1 MNESSPTGTALID
14 TVADWLMDQALI
26 GTHSVEQI
34 VDGCCARLSA
44 AGIPLW
50 RGYVSFRTLHPLL
63 SVVAVSWTRDGG
75 VATTGYSHDEIEMNV
90 DWKHSPLN
98 RIMTTRVPML
108 RRRLTGPEAMR
119 DFPILDEL
127 SDGGATDYLAF
138 VVPFNEEWDDGV
150 IGSWTTDRASGFS
163 DGDIRSL
170 LRIQQRLA
178 VACKV
183 KIKDEISRN
192 IVDAYLGPNAGRR
205 VLAGHIQRGDHESI
219 HAAIWYSDLR
229 DSTGLAEALPPD
241 RFLMLLN
248 DYFECTAGAVT
259 AEGGEVLLLLGDAV
273 LAIFPIGEAA
283 DAAQAACAAA
293 MRAVAE
299 SERRLAASNRG
310 RDDGPHLAC
319 GVGLHLGDLMF
330 GNIGV
335 PERLQFTVVGPAANE
350 VARIHDL
357 GKQLS
362 RPVLVSGVFAA
373 QLPLEWQ
380 PLGRH
385 ELRGIAGA
393 HEVFAPP
400 AASQRAAE

>member
-1 MNESSPTGTALID
+1 MNEASPTGTALID
-14 TVADWLMDQALI
+14 TVADWLMDQALM
-26 GTHSVEQI
+26 GAPSVEQI

-50 RGYVSFRTLHPLL
+50 RSYVAFRTLHPLL
-63 SVVAVSWTRDGG
+63 SVVAVDWTRDGG
-75 VATTGYSHDEIEMNV
+75 VETTGYRHDDVEMNL
-90 DWKHSPLN
+90 DWQNSPLN
-98 RIMTTRVPML
+98 RIMTSRVPML
-108 RRRLTGPEAMR
+108 RRRLSGPEAMR

-127 SDGGATDYLAF
+127 RDGGATDYLAF
-138 VVPFNEEWDDGV
+138 VVPFNAEWDDGV
-150 IGSWTTDRASGFS
+150 IGSWATDRASGFS
-163 DGDIRSL
+163 DGDIRAL

-183 KIKDEISRN
+183 KIEDEISRN
-192 IVDAYLGPNAGRR
+192 IVDAYLGPNAG
-205 VLAGHIQRGDHESI
+205 QRGDYESI

-241 RFLMLLN
+241 RYLMLLN

-273 LAIFPIGEAA
+273 LAIFPIGKAA
-283 DAAQAACAAA
+283 DASQAACAAA
-293 MRAVAE
+293 LRTVAE
-299 SERRLAASNRG
+299 SARRLAAANRDRG
-310 RDDGPHLAC
+310 DEPHLAC
-319 GVGLHLGDLMF
+319 GIGLHCGDLMF

-357 GKQLS
+357 AKQLA
-362 RPVLVSGVFAA
+362 RPVLVSDVFAR

-385 ELRGIAGA
+385 ELRGIASA
-393 HEVFAPP
+393 REVFAPP
-400 AASQRAAE
+400 TDSQRAAE